1 MRLLLVCVPVAIA
14 GAMAAVVRFVKRG
27 FVPLLVVAILAAAAI
42 YEVAVALGWIPMGS
56 QPGDEASGQGI
67 VLTAAMLGILAGVVD
82 CAAGLR
88 ARREPAW
95 PAAFIPPAAAAYV
108 TAQFYSFDS
117 YNLPSLIRF
126 SEEGSIPAG
135 WIYGLVVCA
144 LVVALATRIRPRLGL
159 GATAVLLLVCAGTV
173 VGEGFGH

>member
-1 MRLLLVCVPVAIA
+1 
-14 GAMAAVVRFVKRG
+14 MAAVVRFVKRG

-67 VLTAAMLGILAGVVD
+67 VLTAAMLAILAGVVD
-82 CAAGLR
+82 CAAAALR
-88 ARREPAW
+88 ARRERAW

-117 YNLPSLIRF
+117 YNLPSLTRF
-126 SEEGSIPAG
+126 SEEGSIPAA

-144 LVVALATRIRPRLGL
+144 LVVALATRIRPPLGL